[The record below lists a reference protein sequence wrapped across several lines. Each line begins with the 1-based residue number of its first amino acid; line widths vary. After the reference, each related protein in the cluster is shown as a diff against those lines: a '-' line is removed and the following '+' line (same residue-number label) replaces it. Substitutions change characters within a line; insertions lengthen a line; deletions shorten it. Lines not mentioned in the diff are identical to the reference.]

1 METEQLIQLIRAVSA
16 SELTHFKYEEKG
28 VKISLGKEGKRI
40 GCHAGVTA
48 EEHAESL
55 IHYAGNAADGK
66 ASADEETSGFALQK
80 ELKQEHPGQNRET
93 CQEKPEGT
101 IVTSPLVGT
110 FYEAPAEG
118 EAPYVKVGD
127 TVQKGQMLAIVE
139 AMKLMNDIESDF
151 AGTVAEIY
159 VANGEAVSYGQPLF
173 RIVEGK

>member
-1 METEQLIQLIRAVSA
+1 MKEADGIPRCICGGIIKPDVVLYEEGLDSSVIRRAIRAI
-16 SELTHFKYEEKG
+16 SEADMLIIGGTDVY
-28 VKISLGKEGKRI
+28 KR
-40 GCHAGVTA
+40 
-48 EEHAESL
+48 
-55 IHYAGNAADGK
+55 
-66 ASADEETSGFALQK
+66 Q
-80 ELKQEHPGQNRET
+80 
-93 CQEKPEGT
+93 

-127 TVQKGQMLAIVE
+127 IVQKGQMLAIVE

>member
-1 METEQLIQLIRAVSA
+1 MEFEQLIRLINVVSD
-16 SELTHFKYEEKG
+16 SKLKQFKYEEKG
-28 VKISLGKEGKRI
+28 VKISMGKEIKIYTTKRM
-40 GCHAGVTA
+40 
-48 EEHAESL
+48 EEYSISSE
-55 IHYAGNAADGK
+55 GNN
-66 ASADEETSGFALQK
+66 ERT
-80 ELKQEHPGQNRET
+80 LKQSECVSDTEALCTIKEESTVLKET
-93 CQEKPEGT
+93 VFEKEKE
-101 IVTSPLVGT
+101 IVSPLVGT

-127 TVQKGQMLAIVE
+127 IVQKGQMLAIVE

>member
-1 METEQLIQLIRAVSA
+1 METEQLIQLIQAVSA
-16 SELTHFKYEEKG
+16 SELTQFKYEEKG
-28 VKISLGKEGKRI
+28 VKLSLRKGEKRT
-40 GCHAGVTA
+40 GYHAGTTA
-48 EEHAESL
+48 EGDMESQ
-55 IHYAGNAADGK
+55 ISFSGNA
-66 ASADEETSGFALQK
+66 TSGKKMTEEEASRLDSQK
-80 ELKQEHPGQNRET
+80 EVQEE
-93 CQEKPEGT
+93 PEGT

-127 TVQKGQMLAIVE
+127 IVQKGQMLAIVE